1 MIKSTAT
8 SVIEFAEMLNND
20 LSNTNFRKQK
30 TTFFASRKR
39 EKRRK
44 TERRK
49 ARERE
54 KRKKKK
60 RDKKVK
66 KGGFI
71 TTAINL
77 FLSFVKKIKGCIK
90 VFK

>member
-1 MIKSTAT
+1 MMIYRIQIFES
-8 SVIEFAEMLNND
+8 
-20 LSNTNFRKQK
+20 RKQL
-30 TTFFASRKR
+30 SLHR
-39 EKRRK
+39 EK
-44 TERRK
+44 
-49 ARERE
+49 E
-54 KRKKKK
+54 KKDEKKKEEKQEKERKKKRKK